1 MRVLIT
7 GGGGQL
13 ARELQRALAEHEVTA
28 PTRRELDVTNE
39 TRVRN
44 AVHGLRPDLII
55 HTAALTDTTRCE
67 REPLRAQQVNAIGTL
82 NVVGAA
88 CEVDACFL
96 YISTNEVFDGARRSP
111 YEESDSPNPIN
122 AYGYSKLCGER
133 AVVERCSRYYVVR
146 TAWLYGD
153 SDRHFPAKLL
163 RAAAANADLRV
174 VNDEIATPTWCRD
187 LAQAVVRLV
196 MSEAPSGVYHLTNA
210 GEASRYQWALRMF
223 ERAGLDVRVTPV
235 TTREYRDGTESPRKP
250 PYSVL
255 ANTVGARAG
264 IVLRDWREAF
274 DEFTALL
281 TRHG

>member
-13 ARELQRALAEHEVTA
+13 ARELLRALAEHEVVA

-39 TRVRN
+39 ARVRQ
-44 AVHGLRPDLII
+44 AVSGVHPDLVI

-82 NVVGAA
+82 NVVSAA
-88 CEVDACFL
+88 CEVGARFV
-96 YISTNEVFDGARRSP
+96 YISTNEVFDGTKRTP

-133 AVVERCSRYYVVR
+133 AVTERCARFYVVR

-153 SDRHFPAKLL
+153 GDRHFPAKLL
-163 RAAAANADLRV
+163 RAAAASEDLRV
-174 VNDEIATPTWCRD
+174 VDDEVATPTWCRD
-187 LAQAVVRLV
+187 LARAVVRLV
-196 MSEAPSGVYHLTNA
+196 LTEAPSGVYHLTNA
-210 GEASRYQWALRMF
+210 GEASRFAWASRLF
-223 ERAGLDVRVTPV
+223 ELTGARVRLTPV
-235 TTREYRDGTESPRKP
+235 SSREYHDGSDGPRKP
-250 PYSVL
+250 AYSVL
-255 ANTVGARAG
+255 ANTAAARAG

-274 DEFTALL
+274 DEFAASW